1 MVQPAQLG
9 RKVLLGPLAVEAQGP
24 LAVEAQGPLDL
35 QDQQGSQVQLAL
47 LVPPGAEQLVQLVLP
62 E

>member
-9 RKVLLGPLAVEAQGP
+9 RKVLLGP